1 METRVTNMTTGR
13 VPVETWPAASL
24 HQRSMAE
31 GVTVTTMTCVTSSMI
46 GMHAIRFRTGA
57 ESGSA
62 MSSAMT
68 RTMIIM
74 VLFMTNFNGSAVK
87 KGDTFQEVSR
97 IIPET

>member
-31 GVTVTTMTCVTSSMI
+31 GVTATTMTCVTSSMT

-62 MSSAMT
+62 MR
-68 RTMIIM
+68 RTMTIM